1 MTGCIKYAVS
11 LFISIA
17 VTSTVSGQCDTSA
30 EEKRSLHFVKSFIK
44 DSVFI
49 NAVEQISNAVFLK
62 PVEYCIAFGK
72 GSSSGYITSI
82 ITEGN
87 YSSGRVPAL
96 AGAFTDLHNH
106 INELPPDAGD
116 LYGLLSICK
125 RYPCYNTRFVKTGNG
140 MLYSLIIVNWEAAIA
155 FNEHYPAQKTAAP
168 GLQPAFP
175 EKIVDEFRKLKYL
188 DLKTDEQAF
197 SYILKKYNTGVLLV
211 NLY

>member
-17 VTSTVSGQCDTSA
+17 VASTVSGQCDTSA
-30 EEKRSLHFVKSFIK
+30 EEKRSLHFVSNFVK

-49 NAVEQISNAVFLK
+49 NSVQRIKNVAGLN

-72 GSSSGYITSI
+72 DSSSGYITSI

-87 YSSGRVPAL
+87 YSSGSVPAL

-106 INELPPDAGD
+106 INDLPPDAGD

-125 RYPCYNTRFVKTGNG
+125 RNPRYNTRFVITANG
-140 MLYSLIIVNWEAAIA
+140 ILYALVIVNREAAIS
-155 FNEHYPAQKTAAP
+155 FIERFPAQKPVSP

-175 EKIVDEFRKLKYL
+175 EKIVDEFRKQKYL
-188 DLKTDEQAF
+188 DLKTDDQAF
-197 SYILKKYNTGVLLV
+197 NYILKKYNTGVLLV